1 MYLNSDNPE
10 TQQGTDLTFIQK
22 LAHDYSFI
30 FFIEPTNVPGVNVAY
45 WGIDTRIGEI
55 QPALTLNMGP
65 DTNVDSQITFSFNAL
80 GPAKP
85 QVSIIEPTT
94 GLSISIPIP
103 SALEPS
109 LSSQPAPPM
118 RIMLARDTA
127 NLSFAEAALKALTTV
142 SSSLD
147 AVTATG
153 EVDAVRYGRVLRARR
168 LVGVRG
174 VGNSY
179 DGVYYVKQVTHR
191 IKRGEY
197 KQSFTLV
204 REGRGALAPI
214 VVP

>member
-1 MYLNSDNPE
+1 
-10 TQQGTDLTFIQK
+10 
-22 LAHDYSFI
+22 
-30 FFIEPTNVPGVNVAY
+30 
-45 WGIDTRIGEI
+45 
-55 QPALTLNMGP
+55 
-65 DTNVDSQITFSFNAL
+65 
-80 GPAKP
+80 
-85 QVSIIEPTT
+85 
-94 GLSISIPIP
+94 
-103 SALEPS
+103 
-109 LSSQPAPPM
+109 
-118 RIMLARDTA
+118 MLARDTA
-127 NLSFAEAALKALTTV
+127 NLSFAEAAFKALTTV

-147 AVTATG
+147 ALTATG